1 MKNEVIELL
10 KGQIDVVNSIKNL
23 QFVKCQISF
32 SQEDVSWMLQQLID
46 MIEIM
51 EEKTTNVD
59 LEDIKERVMEN
70 IINVI
75 DNHDYDE
82 NVSLDLNYDRT
93 IEVSFDSHKLERD
106 VKREFDD
113 IFNSIEEEMEEG
125 KEKEE
130 VE

>member
-23 QFVKCQISF
+23 HSVKCQISF

-106 VKREFDD
+106 VRREFDD